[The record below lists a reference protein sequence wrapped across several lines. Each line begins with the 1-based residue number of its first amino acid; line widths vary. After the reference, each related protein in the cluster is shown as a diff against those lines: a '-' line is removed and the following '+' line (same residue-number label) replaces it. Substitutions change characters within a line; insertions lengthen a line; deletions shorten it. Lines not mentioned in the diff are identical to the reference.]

1 MEQVPRP
8 VLNAW
13 LRNCGRFACNWLYRG
28 GMARRLGDIPTA
40 QPGHVSELEGGRRE
54 PSLFYLLA
62 IARLTG
68 IPMEILMDDDLGLP
82 NRLTEHALRMR
93 PLK

>member
-1 MEQVPRP
+1 
-8 VLNAW
+8 
-13 LRNCGRFACNWLYRG
+13 
-28 GMARRLGDIPTA
+28 MARRLGDIPTA
-40 QPGHVSELEGGRRE
+40 PQPGHVSELEGGRRE

-82 NRLTEHALRMR
+82 KIDRACVENASSEIRTKKKKTTVGKPR
-93 PLK
+93 